1 VSHATSQSS
10 RASLRPPPSLHLG
23 SCRASSSDSGK
34 KDSRAARVTQ
44 KASSDMS
51 FCISP
56 LPDCRG
62 PEART
67 HMDHSGFG
75 PLRLSSSAMFAL
87 RTRATH
93 DRHRAVVW
101 FQKRGVVPK
110 EGQRGDQLAM
120 QVEDA
125 SRDRTRFLS
134 VRPGLR
140 VTQIVFH
147 YCNEGAAQVIVRSGC
162 LRDGPG

>member
-1 VSHATSQSS
+1 
-10 RASLRPPPSLHLG
+10 
-23 SCRASSSDSGK
+23 
-34 KDSRAARVTQ
+34 
-44 KASSDMS
+44 
-51 FCISP
+51 
-56 LPDCRG
+56 
-62 PEART
+62 
-67 HMDHSGFG
+67 
-75 PLRLSSSAMFAL
+75 MFAL

-147 YCNEGAAQVIVRSGC
+147 YCNEGAAQVIVTSGC
-162 LRDGPG
+162 LRDGPDEIGGRLEQTIARAAEPVARASTAPNSFLKGAEELGHFPPCLRSAP